1 MPTRRS
7 ALIALILVIVV
18 MIILLVLATRAS
30 APRSP
35 KRRPPRPPGR
45 RSTRGLLDRHPALT
59 TSTPASALPTF
70 ALAARSGIKCD
81 HAG

>member
-30 APRSP
+30 APTLTETEATETSWAEIDTEVYSTAISP
-35 KRRPPRPPGR
+35 
-45 RSTRGLLDRHPALT
+45 LA
-59 TSTPASALPTF
+59 TSTPAS
-70 ALAARSGIKCD
+70 
-81 HAG
+81 

>member
-30 APRSP
+30 APTLSDSEATGTAWVEIDTEVYSTAL
-35 KRRPPRPPGR
+35 PP
-45 RSTRGLLDRHPALT
+45 LA
-59 TSTPASALPTF
+59 TSTPTP
-70 ALAARSGIKCD
+70 
-81 HAG
+81 